1 MAWDNFKLDQ
11 VAHDLVYANRNKEAF
26 SEAHKMRTTVSYGLE
41 RFWGE
46 QLRLKGDEQKFWTD
60 TWNKFCEVMLS
71 VGIELPSGADPS
83 VAPQLWDVSKQ
94 DQRKVALAVLTQL
107 CDCIVW
113 WVQRYKHTVEDSRD
127 VANA

>member
-1 MAWDNFKLDQ
+1 MAWDNFRLDQ
-11 VAHDLVYANRNKEAF
+11 VAHDLVYAHRNKEAF

-46 QLRLKGDEQKFWTD
+46 QLRLKDDEQRFWAD
-60 TWNKFCEVMLS
+60 TWNEFCEVMRH
-71 VGIELPSGADPS
+71 VGIELPAGTDPA
-83 VAPQLWDVSKQ
+83 VAPDLWTFPQ

-113 WVQRYKHTVEDSRD
+113 WVQRYKHTVEDSESTK
-127 VANA
+127 NA

>member
-1 MAWDNFKLDQ
+1 MALDNFRLDQ

-46 QLRLKGDEQKFWTD
+46 QLRLDGDEQRFWVE
-60 TWNKFCEVMLS
+60 TWQKFCEVMGDA
-71 VGIELPSGADPS
+71 GIELPAGTDPAI
-83 VAPQLWDVSKQ
+83 APELWTFPQ